1 MCEDNDFLETILE
14 SMGEGV
20 VVTDQS
26 LSVRFFNQKAEE
38 LTGLSRHHVIGLGLD
53 DVFKLNP
60 WIIDIAK
67 KVIRDGYLVTD
78 YGQELFKSSRQSLPV
93 GVTASPLISKEGR
106 RCGIVIS
113 LKDISGL
120 KPLQEERLREERL
133 VFVGTL
139 AAGIAHEV
147 RNPLGGIKG
156 AIQLLSRRLG
166 SDEEILEYTKVINDE
181 VERIDRVLDDLLHFT
196 NPRAYR
202 FMPLNIHMIL
212 DRVIKLF
219 SIRTEA
225 EGIEF
230 VKVYDPS
237 IPYINGYEDGLTQVF
252 LNIIKNAIE
261 AMEDKGRID
270 IVTKVIPDFSLRG
283 EKGIKKMVCIEISDT
298 GKGIDEDELSIIT
311 TPFYTTKE
319 KGTGLGLSL
328 SLKIIDE
335 HKGYMHI
342 ESEKGKGTKVSV
354 LLPLTIERVEQ

>member
-1 MCEDNDFLETILE
+1 MCEDNDLLETILE

-20 VVTDQS
+20 VVSDQS
-26 LSVRFFNQKAEE
+26 LKVIFFNQGAEE
-38 LTGLSRHHVIGLGLD
+38 LTGLSRYHVIGSGLD
-53 DVFKLNP
+53 DVFRLNQ

-78 YGQELFKSSRQSLPV
+78 YGQEFIKSSRQSLPV

-120 KPLQEERLREERL
+120 KPLQEERLRGERL
-133 VFVGTL
+133 AFIGAL
-139 AAGIAHEV
+139 AAGVAHEV

-156 AIQLLSRRLG
+156 AIQLLSRRLAG
-166 SDEEILEYTKVINDE
+166 NEEMLEYTKVATDE
-181 VERIDRVLDDLLHFT
+181 VERIDRVLDELLHFT
-196 NPRAYR
+196 KPRVYR
-202 FMPLNIHMIL
+202 FKPLNIHMIL
-212 DRVIKLF
+212 DRMIKLL
-219 SIRTEA
+219 SIMA
-225 EGIEF
+225 EGRGIVF
-230 VKVYDPS
+230 VKSYDPS
-237 IPYINGYEDGLTQVF
+237 IPYINGYEDGLSQVF

-261 AMEDKGRID
+261 AIEGEGRID

-283 EKGIKKMVCIEISDT
+283 EKGIKKMVCIEVSDT

-335 HKGYMHI
+335 HNGHMKI
-342 ESEKGKGTKVSV
+342 ESERGKGTRVSV
-354 LLPLTIERVEQ
+354 LLPLTIERREQ